1 MALRQERVIAVKF
14 KRITMTINGNIEAIR
29 KQLEEEHGVKY
40 GYAQLIDYLI
50 NHYRK
55 TNQQP
60 KTEWRK

>member
-1 MALRQERVIAVKF
+1 MKF